1 MGGFVIFKGY
11 QCCRIL
17 CRLGSVQ
24 SELLK
29 VMQPLNR
36 LATNTTVSGP
46 LPSLISR
53 LLGINLNGCLFN
65 AADSMTQ
72 SLWQYQP
79 SLMVTIVTKAANLSW
94 SYVSQ
99 LRPDF
104 TSDGEIKPEWAV
116 IHIPGLATSWG
127 SCDNVSLSVL
137 CRPMDY
143 SDYCLTIVSFLWS
156 PWGSPMCLCLGRSH

>member
-104 TSDGEIKPEWAV
+104 TSDAEIT
-116 IHIPGLATSWG
+116 IHIPGPDTRHLAHVT
-127 SCDNVSLSVL
+127 
-137 CRPMDY
+137 M
-143 SDYCLTIVSFLWS
+143 
-156 PWGSPMCLCLGRSH
+156 SH